1 MSNFTFIFMLVAFLV
16 GYTVI
21 ALEHPLKINKTAT
34 ALLLGVLLWVCA
46 VIGGESILVNTE
58 PLRDYITRNPGSG
71 FTDWLVHS
79 ELIHSLG
86 DIAEILFFLM
96 GAMTIVE
103 VVDTNGGFKII
114 TDHIKTKKKTRLLWI
129 ICILTFFM
137 SAVLDNLTTSIV
149 MIALLRKMMERKDR
163 LIFASMVI
171 LAANAGGAWSPIGDV
186 TTIMLWIAGDVT
198 SANII
203 VATLFASIVSILV
216 PLLILTFMMKG
227 ENEITPPEEVTDHV
241 EGSYT
246 NSKRM
251 STLFLCVGVGALVC
265 VPVFK
270 TLTHLP
276 PYLGMMGGL
285 GILWILSEI
294 VHRKQEAHTKK
305 YSILSIISRIDLPSI
320 LFFLGILLAVNALRV
335 VGHLALLSNGLDSIP
350 MADPGKYYV
359 INIIIGVLSS
369 IVDNVPLVA
378 GAMGMYNFPTDH
390 YFWEMLAY
398 CAGTGGSIL
407 IIGSAAGVAVMG
419 LEKIDFIWYL
429 KHISWLAFVGYI
441 AGALC
446 FIGQKAITN
455 HFVQNENKAAVEMTT
470 DGVKEYLMGN
480 TFYITSDAPS
490 MKDGQMIMM
499 HDSTT
504 INFIEYCENGDSLL
518 GMRMSQVV
526 CNNVDGRFEFISQSS
541 QLYPGTI
548 NVEIRDTL
556 GHIDYNGFPLTVS
569 QSGRVF
575 SIQPDGY
582 GQESIIELRKK

>member
-1 MSNFTFIFMLVAFLV
+1 MSSFTFIFMLVAFLV

-227 ENEITPPEEVTDHV
+227 ENEITPPEEATDHV

-246 NSKRM
+246 NSKGM

-320 LFFLGILLAVNALRV
+320 LFFLGILLAVNAMRV

-359 INIIIGVLSS
+359 INIIIGMLSS

-429 KHISWLAFVGYI
+429 KHISWLAFIGYI

-446 FIGQKAITN
+446 FIGQKTITT
-455 HFVQNENKAAVEMTT
+455 HFAHNENKAAVEMTE

-480 TFYITSDAPS
+480 TFYVTSDAPT
-490 MKDGQMIMM
+490 MKDGQMIMV

-504 INFIEYCENGDSLL
+504 INFIEYCENGDNLL

-526 CNNVDGRFEFISQSS
+526 TSNTDNRYEFISQSS
-541 QLYPGTI
+541 QLYPGTL
-548 NVEIRDTL
+548 NVEIKDTL
-556 GHIDYNGFPLTVS
+556 GHIDYNGFPLTVT

-575 SIQPDGY
+575 SIQPD
-582 GQESIIELRKK
+582 ESILELRKK